1 MFDEDPIPVR
11 EQAPDYPTEFQG
23 KRLLGIDAYHHAH
36 YWRGDR
42 IEVMEK
48 NRILS
53 RENGDAVLNT
63 EYETVGIVQTDDVT
77 GGPGEY
83 LRSVGTYL
91 DDIVDDDA
99 DPVYAADH
107 YSWEWISEYARD
119 LASDDASYGAADSP
133 SDSRY
138 GQNMG

>member
-23 KRLLGIDAYHHAH
+23 KRLLGIDAYHFAH

-48 NRILS
+48 TRILQ
-53 RENGDAVLNT
+53 RENGDAALHT
-63 EYETVGIVQTDDVT
+63 EYETVGIVRTDEIS
-77 GGPGEY
+77 GGPSEY

-91 DDIVDDDA
+91 DDMVDDDA
-99 DPVYAADH
+99 DPVYADDH
-107 YSWEWISEYARD
+107 SSWEWVSEYARN
-119 LASDDASYGAADSP
+119 LASGDVSHGAAGRSY
-133 SDSRY
+133 DSRY
-138 GQNMG
+138 GQNTG